1 VIVVENI
8 MKNMKKTKIEKALR
22 KMEAHEVALF
32 LHCFDLSVS
41 DIK

>member
-1 VIVVENI
+1 MIVVENI
-8 MKNMKKTKIEKALR
+8 MKNMKKTKIEEALR

-32 LHCFDLSVS
+32 LHCFDLTVG

>member
-1 VIVVENI
+1 MIVVENI
-8 MKNMKKTKIEKALR
+8 MNNMKKTKTEKALR

-32 LHCFDLSVS
+32 LHCFDLNVS